1 MKVIAL
7 TWGDLARIADEKD
20 GKTSYSDNSYGDV
33 RLNCKESAEVI
44 VPSGKYQE
52 RRGMDW
58 RLFAT
63 KPKGGYVWKLA
74 VLNILLDEIWN

>member
-7 TWGDLARIADEKD
+7 TWGDLARAADEKD
-20 GKTSYSDNSYGDV
+20 GKTTYSDNPYGDI

-52 RRGMDW
+52 KKEAW
-58 RLFAT
+58 T
-63 KPKGGYVWKLA
+63 GGSLPQSRKADTYGSQLS
-74 VLNILLDEIWN
+74 